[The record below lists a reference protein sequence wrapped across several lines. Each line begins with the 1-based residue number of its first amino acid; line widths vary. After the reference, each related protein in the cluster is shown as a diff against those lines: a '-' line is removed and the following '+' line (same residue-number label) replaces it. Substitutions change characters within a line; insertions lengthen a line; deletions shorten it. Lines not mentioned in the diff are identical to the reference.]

1 MRISDWSSDVCSSD
15 LITALLDWELTF
27 LGHPAKDLAQ
37 LHNMVVAHLPWDRFM
52 GWYRSAGGE
61 AVAQRAILYFQIF
74 SGFNYLLVC
83 EVARQVMLEK
93 PQPNIA
99 YASLAFTARAY
110 FSAELRNEPEQKS
123 ADRRVGKECDS
134 TGR

>member
-1 MRISDWSSDVCSSD
+1 MIRLPPRSTRTDTLFPYTTLFRSLLHGDVGFHNILFD
-15 LITALLDWELTF
+15 EDRITALLDWELTF

-83 EVARQVMLEK
+83 EVARQVMLED
-93 PQPNIA
+93 
-99 YASLAFTARAY
+99 R
-110 FSAELRNEPEQKS
+110 KS
-123 ADRRVGKECDS
+123 TRLNS
-134 TGR
+134 SH